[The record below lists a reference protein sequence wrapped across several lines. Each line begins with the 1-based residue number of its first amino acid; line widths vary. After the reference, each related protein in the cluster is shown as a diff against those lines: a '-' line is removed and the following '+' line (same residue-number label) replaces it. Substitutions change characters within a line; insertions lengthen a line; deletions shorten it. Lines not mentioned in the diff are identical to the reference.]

1 MAALYNLG
9 TDIACVDDLDPALTL
24 VSGTT
29 ALAHAAA
36 RRLGTDPGWLFYD
49 ATYGYDARNQLHRP
63 QRKRVTSHA
72 CEAQLVQDERV
83 RDATVEVDYRELA
96 DPAEGTPAQTLALK
110 LTLATDYGPFEF
122 TLEVT
127 DVATAIIT
135 ED

>member
-1 MAALYNLG
+1 MAGTNLG
-9 TDIACVDDLDPALTL
+9 VDLYCIDDLDPALTL

-49 ATYGYDARNQLHRP
+49 AESGYDARNQLHRP

-83 RDATVEVDYRELA
+83 RDAMVEVEYRELA
-96 DPAEGTPAQTLALK
+96 DPEEGTPAQALVLK
-110 LTLATDYGPFEF
+110 LTLATDYGPFAL
-122 TLEVT
+122 TLGVDEVT
-127 DVATAIIT
+127 ISILD
-135 ED
+135 E